1 MNNMPQVS
9 TTSLLRAFIKLGFI
23 ERDRRN
29 SHIKIVHIYDA
40 GRYASLPNH
49 RGQNVAPGT
58 LRNIL
63 KSTKVDLNELKE
75 LL

>member
-1 MNNMPQVS
+1 MTNMPQVS
-9 TTSLLRAFIKLGFI
+9 TAILLKAFQKLGFI

-40 GRYASLPNH
+40 SRYASLPNH
-49 RGQNVAPGT
+49 KGACVAPGT

-63 KSTKVDLNELKE
+63 KSTRVDVRELKE

>member
-9 TTSLLRAFIKLGFI
+9 TTALLKAFIKLGFV

-29 SHIKIVHIYDA
+29 SHIKIVHMHDA

-49 RGQNVAPGT
+49 RGANVAPGT

-63 KSTKVDLNELKE
+63 KSTRISAEELRMM
-75 LL
+75 L